1 MRVED
6 IELVVDEQLSEDPC
20 FIVEVITTH
29 GRLMVMGEIVVFSD
43 HLVIEGM
50 HVGGDVAR
58 RWGWSRLRRIGRL
71 IAEKLDVGYIEIRG
85 AVRTTGASPGR
96 KPGRVR
102 LARSR

>member
-43 HLVIEGM
+43 HLIIEGM
-50 HVGGDVAR
+50 HVGERRTHPHRTWYRRQRVAD
-58 RWGWSRLRRIGRL
+58 SDNH
-71 IAEKLDVGYIEIRG
+71 EG
-85 AVRTTGASPGR
+85 ARVHSVR
-96 KPGRVR
+96 
-102 LARSR
+102 